1 MSTSNELRLTVMR
14 LARMIRA
21 ERAEGEVADNQR
33 SVLFYLFDNGAQSLG
48 AVAAHDRVTPPS
60 MNRTVNGLLE
70 RGYVTRE
77 TSTEDARRVSIELTD
92 TGRTFVKETRRRR
105 DAWFASRLAKLTP
118 DERAALEA
126 AGPVL
131 RKLADQ

>member
-1 MSTSNELRLTVMR
+1 MPASNELRLTVMR

-33 SVLFYLFDNGAQSLG
+33 SVLFYLYENGAQSLG

-131 RKLADQ
+131 RKLAEQ

>member
-1 MSTSNELRLTVMR
+1 MPASNELRLTVMR

-33 SVLFYLFDNGAQSLG
+33 SVLFYLYENGAQSLG

-77 TSTEDARRVSIELTD
+77 TSTEDARRVSIDLTD

>member
-1 MSTSNELRLTVMR
+1 MPASNELRLTVMR

-33 SVLFYLFDNGAQSLG
+33 SVLFYLYENGAQSLG

>member
-1 MSTSNELRLTVMR
+1 MR

-33 SVLFYLFDNGAQSLG
+33 SVLFYLYENGAQSLG

-131 RKLADQ
+131 RKLAEQ